1 VHVSNLASVRVDSP
15 SDVVSRNQNVKVKI
29 MSIAGSNYG
38 LSMKDVDQQTGEDL
52 SPHLRIKTREEM
64 EAEQRAFAAR
74 VGTGSNAGPL
84 GGGASPPPTMHV
96 DPKRGS
102 AKRLSSP
109 ERFEIKQLIASGAV
123 SAADYPDL
131 DDDFHTINNQE
142 IDEEVDIEVAEKEP
156 AFLAGQTKITLDISP
171 VKIIKAPDGSM
182 NRAALAGTQ
191 LAKERA
197 DMRRMEANEQADSQ
211 ARNIAQPWLDPMAQQ
226 GDRQFASDVRQNM
239 MNARPQAAPAW
250 KSANKS
256 MTFGRITTLSI
267 QEQRRS
273 LPIYKL
279 RDQLVKA
286 IREVSNLLCI
296 LTDRSE
302 PDSCCGRRHGIGQD
316 DPDGAVSRRGRPAGA
331 WQARMHAAA

>member
-1 VHVSNLASVRVDSP
+1 MHVSNLASERVNSP
-15 SDVVSRNQNVKVKI
+15 SDVVSRNQNVKVKV

-38 LSMKDVDQQTGEDL
+38 LSTKDVDQQTGEDL
-52 SPHLRIKTREEM
+52 SPHLRIKSREEM
-64 EAEQRAFAAR
+64 EAEQRRFAAR
-74 VGTGSNAGPL
+74 VGTGANAGPL
-84 GGGASPPPTMHV
+84 GGGMSPPPALHV

-131 DDDFHTINNQE
+131 DDDFTAGINNQE

-226 GDRQFASDVRQNM
+226 ADRQFASDVRQNM
-239 MNARPQAAPAW
+239 MNSRPQATPAW
-250 KSANKS
+250 KSANKAV
-256 MTFGRITTLSI
+256 TYGRITSLSI
-267 QEQRRS
+267 QEQRKS

-286 IREVSNLLCI
+286 VREVSCQNVLCN
-296 LTDRSE
+296 
-302 PDSCCGRRHGIGQD
+302 
-316 DPDGAVSRRGRPAGA
+316 
-331 WQARMHAAA
+331 